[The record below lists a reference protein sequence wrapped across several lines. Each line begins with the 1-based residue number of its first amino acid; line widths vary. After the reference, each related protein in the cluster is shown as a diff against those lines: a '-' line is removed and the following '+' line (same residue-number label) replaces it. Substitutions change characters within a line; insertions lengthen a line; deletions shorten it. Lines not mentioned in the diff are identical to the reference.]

1 MKMIKKIKINDMIYT
16 NIEAFYVD
24 EEGNKNWN
32 IPSDLETLRK
42 ATIDTF
48 NWLIGQEVKRTA
60 KNFTGLSASNSKA
73 IALVIKLLD
82 AQNPDTSSL
91 TELEKSA
98 YNKMLNLANVGYS
111 DSELLNNVLNAVTTN
126 ISVYTEKIDA
136 AVQAESIDELIGLLS

>member
-1 MKMIKKIKINDMIYT
+1 MIKAIKINNQIHT
-16 NIEAFYVD
+16 NIKPYYID
-24 EEGNKNWN
+24 EKGNKIWN
-32 IPSDLETLRK
+32 IPNDLEELRK
-42 ATIDTF
+42 SAIDTF
-48 NWLIGQEVKRTA
+48 NWLIQRAVKKTA
-60 KNFTGLSASNSKA
+60 ESQAGLSASNSKA

-98 YNKMLNLANVGYS
+98 YNKMLNLANAGYS

-126 ISVYTEKIDA
+126 ISIYTEKIEA